1 MVETGMRLRR
11 EDRSLLSEWW
21 FSVDRLMLGAIML
34 IMMAG
39 LLVSVAASSPPVATQ
54 NDLGAFYFAK
64 RQVLFFFPTVL
75 IMIFI
80 SLLSPKSLR
89 RAALSIFFICIVL
102 MILVLVIG
110 AEVNGAKRWLLIGGL
125 SLQPSEFAKPAFIV
139 LAAWLFAQRYTYPDM
154 PATHIALGIYLLLIL
169 LLVLQPDVGQ
179 ALLITMVWGGLFFF
193 AGLSLRW
200 VGILAG
206 SAFVGLVIAYS
217 ALPHVANRFNR
228 FISPDSGDSFQM
240 KRALQSFRDGGWT
253 GLGPGEGKLKFS
265 LPDSHTD
272 FIFAVVAEEFGIIA
286 CLILLFLFA
295 FVVIR
300 GFMRATGEQDAFVRL
315 AIVGLTMLFGLQA
328 IINMSV
334 NLALIPAKG
343 MTLPFISY
351 GGSSMLAMGLTM
363 GMLLGLMR
371 QQSGYFTD
379 NRA

>member
-39 LLVSVAASSPPVATQ
+39 LLVSVAASSPPIAAQ
-54 NDLGAFYFAK
+54 RDLGAFYFAK
-64 RQVLFFFPTVL
+64 RQVLFFFPAVL
-75 IMIFI
+75 IMIFV
-80 SLLSPKSLR
+80 SLLDPKSLR

-102 MILVLVIG
+102 MVMVLVIG
-110 AEVNGAKRWLLIGGL
+110 AEVNGAQRWILIGGL
-125 SLQPSEFAKPAFIV
+125 SLQPSEFAKPAFV
-139 LAAWLFAQRYTYPDM
+139 LLAAWLFAQRYSYPDM
-154 PATHIALGIYLLLIL
+154 PATQIALGVYGIFALLLI
-169 LLVLQPDVGQ
+169 LQPDVGQ

-193 AGLSLRW
+193 AGLSWRW

-206 SAFVGLVIAYS
+206 SSVAGLIVAYS
-217 ALPHVANRFNR
+217 ALPHVANRINR
-228 FISPDSGDSFQM
+228 FISPDTGDSFQM
-240 KRALQSFRDGGWT
+240 KRALESFRIGGWT
-253 GLGPGEGKLKFS
+253 GRGAGEGKIKFS

-286 CLILLFLFA
+286 CLILLVLFA

-300 GFMRATGEQDAFVRL
+300 GFMRALNEPDAFIRL
-315 AIVGLTMLFGLQA
+315 SIVGLTMLFGLQA

>member
-1 MVETGMRLRR
+1 MAETGMKLRR

-39 LLVSVAASSPPVATQ
+39 LLVSVAASSPPIVAQ
-54 NDLGAFYFAK
+54 KGLGAFYFAK
-64 RQVLFFFPTVL
+64 RQALFFLPTVFV
-75 IMIFI
+75 MIFV
-80 SLLSPKSLR
+80 SLLDPKSLR
-89 RAALSIFFICIVL
+89 RLALFTFVVCIGL
-102 MILVLVIG
+102 MIMVLIIG
-110 AEVNGAKRWLLIGGL
+110 AEVNGGKRWILIGGL
-125 SLQPSEFAKPAFIV
+125 SLQPSEFVKPAFIV

-154 PATHIALGIYLLLIL
+154 PATQIALGVYGITVL

-179 ALLITMVWGGLFFF
+179 AALITMVWGGLFFF

-206 SAFVGLVIAYS
+206 SSVAGLIVAYS
-217 ALPHVANRFNR
+217 ALPHVASRINR
-228 FISPDSGDSFQM
+228 FINPDGGDSFQM
-240 KRALQSFRDGGWT
+240 KRALESFRIGGWT
-253 GLGPGEGKLKFS
+253 GQGAGEGKIKFN

-272 FIFAVVAEEFGIIA
+272 FIFAVVAEEYGIIA

-300 GFMRATGEQDAFVRL
+300 GFMRATNEPDAFVRL
-315 AIVGLTMLFGLQA
+315 SIVGLTMVFGLQA

-379 NRA
+379 HRA